1 MTGDPKSVRDALR
14 AAPGAV
20 NLAGYE
26 TASTPLAP
34 GKKKR
39 TLQNL
44 IKEGRLLG
52 DLQERLYAEST
63 LGGAAR
69 TVLVVL
75 QGMDTSG
82 KGGVVKHVIGL
93 CSPNAVSVHAFKKPT
108 PEEAAHHFLWRIR
121 KALPRPGVIGVFDR
135 SHYEDVLVPR
145 VHELIPEAEWRRRYE
160 EINAFEAGLVEQGT
174 TVVKCLLH
182 ISYATQR
189 ARLLARLEDP
199 TKLWKFNEGDIT
211 ERAYWADY
219 QAAYAGMLQHCS
231 PEHAPWY
238 VVPSDRKWYRNWA
251 VGQLLVETLND
262 LDPRYPEPHLD
273 IERLRQRLQPPY

>member
-1 MTGDPKSVRDALR
+1 VKADPKSVRDVLR

-44 IKEGRLLG
+44 IKEGSLLG

-63 LGGAAR
+63 LGGQR
-69 TVLVVL
+69 SVLLVL

-82 KGGVVKHVIGL
+82 KGGVVKHVVGL
-93 CSPNAVSVHAFKKPT
+93 CSPNAVSVKAFKKPT

-121 KALPRPGVIGVFDR
+121 KALPRSGIIGVFDR

-145 VHELIPEAEWRRRYE
+145 VHDLIPEAEWRRRYE
-160 EINAFEAGLVEQGT
+160 EINAFEAALVEHGT

-189 ARLLARLEDP
+189 ERLLARLDDP
-199 TKLWKFNEGDIT
+199 TKRWKFNEGDIT

-219 QAAYAGMLQHCS
+219 QAAYADMVKHCS

-251 VGQLLVETLND
+251 VEQLLVETLRD
-262 LDPRYPEPHLD
+262 LDPRYPEPALD
-273 IERLRQRLQPPY
+273 VDRLRRRLQPPF

>member
-1 MTGDPKSVRDALR
+1 MADDPKSVRDALR

-26 TASTPLAP
+26 TASTALAP
-34 GKKKR
+34 GAKNR
-39 TLQNL
+39 TLKSL
-44 IKEGRLLG
+44 AAAGSDLA

-63 LGGAAR
+63 EAGQRA
-69 TVLVVL
+69 VLLVL

-93 CSPNAVSVHAFKKPT
+93 CSPGGVAVTAFKKPT
-108 PEEAAHHFLWRIR
+108 AEEAAHHFLWRIR
-121 KALPRPGVIGVFDR
+121 KALPRPGIIGVFDR

-145 VHELIPEAEWRRRYE
+145 VHELVPEEEWRRRYD
-160 EINAFEAGLVEQGT
+160 EINAFESALVEQGT
-174 TVVKCLLH
+174 TVIKCLLH
-182 ISYATQR
+182 ISYAIQR
-189 ARLLARLEDP
+189 ERLLARLDDP
-199 TKLWKFNEGDIT
+199 SKQWKFNEGDID

-231 PEHAPWY
+231 PGHAPWY

-251 VGQLLVETLND
+251 ITQLLLETLND
-262 LDPRYPEPHLD
+262 LDPRYPERSLD
-273 IERLRQRLQPPY
+273 LERLRRRLEPPY